1 MSLFFDEIFSMDNLE
16 KAYKRTL
23 TEGGKFRNEAL
34 IFQRNET
41 VNLVRLQKLM
51 YSGKY
56 KFSGYEHFEVFE
68 PKRRVINAPM
78 YKDKIVQAALSI
90 KLNELYNPKFIF
102 DSYSCIEGKGTH
114 KAVAKV
120 QKNMRS
126 AHDKWGGDAY
136 IVKVDVSKFFY
147 SIDRSIAKQLYRK
160 VIKEADVLAVVDEIV
175 DSADEIDEIG
185 LPLGNS
191 ISQLC
196 ANIYLNEL
204 DQYCTRYLHYK
215 HYVRYADD
223 IVIIRPNKVEAQKAK
238 AECVRFL
245 GEKLNLVAN
254 PKKSQIFPITQGINA
269 FGFKIYS
276 THKLLRN
283 DSKKKIKRKVKKMP
297 RLVANDLMTVE
308 KANQILG
315 SWSGHAMYADSHR
328 FIQSILDRRSYIR
341 LDGNIMKINEEE
353 LKKCYTEMNKVSN

>member
-120 QKNMRS
+120 QKNIRS
-126 AHDKWGGDAY
+126 AHDKWGDDAY

-147 SIDRSIAKQLYRK
+147 SIDRVIIKDLYRK
-160 VIKEADVLAVVDEIV
+160 VIKDDDVLTVLDEIV
-175 DSADEIDEIG
+175 NSAQEIDDIG

-191 ISQLC
+191 VSQLC

-204 DQYCTRYLHYK
+204 DQYCTRFLHYK
-215 HYVRYADD
+215 YYVRYADD
-223 IVIIRPNKVEAQKAK
+223 IVIIRPNKTEAQKAK
-238 AECVRFL
+238 AECIAYL
-245 GEKLNLVAN
+245 SDKLNLVAN

-269 FGFKIYS
+269 FGFKIYT

-283 DSKKKIKRKVKKMP
+283 DSKKKIKRKVKKIP